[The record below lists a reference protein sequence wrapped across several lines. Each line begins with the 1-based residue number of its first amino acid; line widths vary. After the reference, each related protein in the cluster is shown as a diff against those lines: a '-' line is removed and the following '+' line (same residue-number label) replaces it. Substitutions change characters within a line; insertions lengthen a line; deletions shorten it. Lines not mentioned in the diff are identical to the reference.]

1 MRPFGGRFRG
11 RPKLRDERAAAG
23 VACEASGTMQS
34 PLEEAIHGQ
43 GDKLLAGEAKRTS
56 HALPPGLEPE
66 GSRIFGMVLTRG
78 TDAGTGSQGP
88 GERRQGPPVH
98 PPNSPDVQVGKD
110 GSFRGA

>member
-1 MRPFGGRFRG
+1 MGR
-11 RPKLRDERAAAG
+11 E
-23 VACEASGTMQS
+23 T
-34 PLEEAIHGQ
+34 
-43 GDKLLAGEAKRTS
+43 LLACEAKRTS

-88 GERRQGPPVH
+88 GERRQGPPVR
-98 PPNSPDVQVGKD
+98 PPNSPNVQVGKD